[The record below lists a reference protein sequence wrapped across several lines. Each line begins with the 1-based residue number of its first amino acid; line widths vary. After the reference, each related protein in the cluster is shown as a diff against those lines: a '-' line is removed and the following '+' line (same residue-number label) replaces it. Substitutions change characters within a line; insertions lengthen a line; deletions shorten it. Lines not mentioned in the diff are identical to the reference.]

1 MVNTNFFC
9 NVSNSISSEISD
21 PAAQKCS
28 KPCKYYFYQLSIQI
42 VMTLTILH
50 SCHDKIYFFFSC
62 FIPEAFPNELF
73 GISIWVF
80 IGGGAGTCHVL
91 CSRQI
96 ILWKALKSSFTYKTN
111 EFSIFPC
118 VIQLMLFSIRS
129 SYFGDR
135 HCRSLLCPGQTKET
149 HMINGIYLYTVIII
163 ILVHVKNI
171 SHCAKAEHLKNYF
184 TYVNDLVHPCTAHP
198 FTIHCACRLLE
209 ELPKA
214 QS

>member
-21 PAAQKCS
+21 PAVQKCS
-28 KPCKYYFYQLSIQI
+28 KPCKYYFYRLFIQI

-50 SCHDKIYFFFSC
+50 SCHDKIYFSFSC
-62 FIPEAFPNELF
+62 FIPEAFPKELF

-96 ILWKALKSSFTYKTN
+96 ICSYSEKHWNQASHTKPMNSLF
-111 EFSIFPC
+111 FPC

-135 HCRSLLCPGQTKET
+135 HCHSLLCPGQTKET
-149 HMINGIYLYTVIII
+149 HMINGKCMYLYTVII

-171 SHCAKAEHLKNYF
+171 SHCAKTEHLKNYF
-184 TYVNDLVHPCTAHP
+184 TYLLTFSSPMYSP
-198 FTIHCACRLLE
+198 SIHHSLCM
-209 ELPKA
+209 
-214 QS
+214 